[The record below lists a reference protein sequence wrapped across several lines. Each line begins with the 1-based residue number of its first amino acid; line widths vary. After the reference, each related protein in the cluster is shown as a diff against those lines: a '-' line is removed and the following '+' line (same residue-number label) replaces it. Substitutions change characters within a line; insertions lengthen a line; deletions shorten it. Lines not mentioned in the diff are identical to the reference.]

1 MANTASLSF
10 LSTAEKLTLI
20 AYDAPREFSVL
31 ASETIS
37 RIAAASLLS
46 TAAALDIAAHSLLV
60 LPTFIYVIGRSFY
73 LGEKADFNLP
83 WQHIQRVC
91 NAVAPL
97 FLGSALGIL
106 HPFAGIA
113 VSEPSDKHIALG
125 ILSSNTN
132 QHFTT
137 PCSPVHSLSMIEQL
151 GASHPY
157 AEHQGV
163 RREIFSREHLEL
175 IGTARSFEESLE
187 ALQSQ
192 EYIHKIANT
201 TLYVMALILT
211 CIKKADLDCFSKE
224 LLIRLSGLLVPVLAI
239 VDVTIALIAQAFFLA
254 TGLIRIISGSGP
266 IYTEVTTNPLMH
278 LSFFIQNIL
287 KALGNLL
294 GTCIWFV
301 DPMTGFQVSL
311 LPAAMFF
318 KIQMCILML
327 KIEWQ
332 IYFAEDRSRF
342 ALPIVFGNGEC
353 PTLSFPTDTM
363 HKTYLIVE
371 KNGEMFNLYWVN
383 RPNITMKR
391 ELTKDVALTQ
401 IRSMLDER
409 FPFMDML
416 KLMDYPVKSSQ
427 PEFSNS
433 VNFATIGVQGNST
446 NCVVSNLFG
455 MLEALDRI
463 TGADAE
469 TTRLRYKTVRESLM
483 DSYRFYADD
492 FSPFTQDYSIGNVSY
507 RFRDYPEASV

>member
-10 LSTAEKLTLI
+10 LSTAETLTLV
-20 AYDAPREFSVL
+20 AYDAPRKFSVL

-46 TAAALDIAAHSLLV
+46 TGAALDIAMHSLFV
-60 LPTFIYVIGRSFY
+60 LPTFTYAIGRSIY
-73 LGEKADFNLP
+73 LWEKADFNLP

-151 GASHPY
+151 AASHPY
-157 AEHQGV
+157 AEHQED
-163 RREIFSREHLEL
+163 RREIFSQEHLKL
-175 IGTARSFEESLE
+175 ISTAKSFEESLE
-187 ALQSQ
+187 ALQAQ
-192 EYIHKIANT
+192 EYIQKITNT
-201 TLYVMALILT
+201 TLHVMAKIIE
-211 CIKKADLDCFSKE
+211 CIKQSNLDCFSEE
-224 LLIRLSGLLVPVLAI
+224 LLIRLSGLLVPVLTI
-239 VDVTIALIAQAFFLA
+239 VDLSVALIAQAFFLA
-254 TGLIRIISGSGP
+254 TGIIRIISGSGP

-278 LSFFIQNIL
+278 ISFFIQNIL

-301 DPMTGFQVSL
+301 EPMTGFQVSL
-311 LPAAMFF
+311 LPALMFF

-332 IYFAEDRSRF
+332 IYFAEEQSRF
-342 ALPIVFGNGEC
+342 ALPIVYGNGAC
-353 PTLSFPTDTM
+353 STLSFPAHDM

-371 KNGEMFNLYWVN
+371 KNHDKFNLYWVN
-383 RPNITMKR
+383 RPNISVQRK
-391 ELTKDVALTQ
+391 LTKDAALTQ

-409 FPFMDML
+409 FPFMDVQ
-416 KLMDYPVKSSQ
+416 KLMNYPVKSSEPQ
-427 PEFSNS
+427 FSNS
-433 VNFATIGVQGNST
+433 VHFAGVGAQGNST
-446 NCVVSNLFG
+446 NCVVSNLFA

-469 TTRLRYKTVRESLM
+469 VTRLRYKTVRGSLM

-492 FSPFTQDYSIGNVSY
+492 FSPFTQGYSIGNVSH
-507 RFRDYPEASV
+507 RFRDHPEAPV